1 MEQQRIGI
9 CSMNSAILVVVAHP
23 DDEALGCGG
32 TIARH
37 VAQGDHVHVI
47 FMTDGVGSRGA
58 DESIQ
63 RQRREQARDKALKI
77 LDVKEWHALAFPDNS
92 MDSVPLLR
100 VVQSLEPII
109 EQVQPT
115 RIYTHHHGD
124 LNVDHRVTHQAVM
137 TACRPVPG
145 INVPEIL
152 AFEVMSSTEWATPG
166 LAPVIPKAYVDI
178 SDYLPKNLE
187 ALTAYNLE
195 MRPVPHS
202 RSFAHIEAL
211 ARHRGNCMG
220 LEAAEAFEI
229 IKFIL

>member
-1 MEQQRIGI
+1 
-9 CSMNSAILVVVAHP
+9 MNKTILVVAAHP

-37 VAQGDHVHVI
+37 IAQGDHVHVI
-47 FMTDGVGSRGA
+47 FMTDGVSSRGS

-63 RQRREQARDKALKI
+63 LVRRNHARDKALKI
-77 LDVKEWHALAFPDNS
+77 LGVKAWYTLAFPDNR
-92 MDSVPLLR
+92 MDSVPLLD
-100 VVQSLEPII
+100 VVQALEPII
-109 EQVQPT
+109 EEVQPT

-124 LNVDHRVTHQAVM
+124 LNVDHRVTHQAVI

-145 INVPEIL
+145 YNVGEIL

-166 LAPVIPKAYVDI
+166 FAPFIPKAYVDI
-178 SDYLPKNLE
+178 SDFLPKKLE
-187 ALTAYNLE
+187 ALTAYDLE

-202 RSFAHIEAL
+202 RSVAHIEAL

-220 LEAAEAFEI
+220 LEVAEAFEI
-229 IKFIL
+229 IRLIL